1 MPQLKLFFTALI
13 TFILL
18 DMVWLGLI
26 AKPLY
31 FHHYREWLRLSDG
44 QLQPVWW
51 AAIIV
56 YLLLAAGIVFFVV
69 PLSADQLLHA
79 AGFGALLGLIT
90 YGVYDLTCIAIL
102 KNWPVG
108 ISLMDWLWGIF
119 LCAASALVT
128 VFVHA
133 K

>member
-102 KNWPVG
+102 KNWPVS